1 MRQEF
6 SPDGTP
12 AGGIVNEAVPLILMR
27 ARFAAIEGNR
37 EIIEELI
44 NLVDCLCS
52 DLARCTH
59 LIDENIQ
66 EVEEVAAALCGWT
79 EGEDHAKDMRVSL
92 ACAAMLAGRE
102 DAPAPSPAS
111 VAVEVEPYRQEKRG
125 KALIFDGERVAVLEC
140 YTGEIELPMGIS
152 LAGEAAAQAAQRS
165 VDVLMGLDV
174 QMSDSLFFSTED
186 GAATSV
192 FLGRHQSYSRPFP
205 VHSKGYLRWVDLKE
219 ARERL
224 SGVDAKALVTLLPEQ
239 IL

>member
-1 MRQEF
+1 
-6 SPDGTP
+6 
-12 AGGIVNEAVPLILMR
+12 MR

-37 EIIEELI
+37 GIIEELI
-44 NLVDCLCS
+44 NLVDRLCS

-102 DAPAPSPAS
+102 DAPAPPPAS

-125 KALIFDGERVAVLEC
+125 KILIIQDGKFAVIEC
-140 YTGEIELPMGIS
+140 YDGSIVLPMGTS
-152 LAGEAAAQAAQRS
+152 LTGESAAQAACRGA
-165 VDVLMGLDV
+165 DVLAGLSAEV
-174 QMSDSLFFSTED
+174 TRSFAPFFSAED

-192 FLGRHQSYSRPFP
+192 FLGRACGPSRPHP
-205 VHSKGYLRWVDLKE
+205 VHAMGYLRWVDFRE
-219 ARERL
+219 ARRRL
-224 SGVDAKALVTLLPEQ
+224 SGVDAKALSSFFPEEKWDA
-239 IL
+239 